1 MPLLF
6 LLFTVIPLVELALLL
21 KLGSVLGPWATLGL
35 VIGTGLAGAALARW
49 QGWRA
54 ATRVRSELAGGKLP
68 ASAMIDGVLIFI
80 AGVLLITPGVLTD
93 ALGLALLIP
102 PARAG
107 IRRGAAAWLKRRLR
121 VDQRVRVDTR
131 AWNDGAMDEPQ
142 VGRPRDQIID
152 VEVVDARTLGDDD

>member
-6 LLFTVIPLVELALLL
+6 ILFTVIPLVELALLF
-21 KLGSVLGPWATLGL
+21 KLGSVLGPWTALAL
-35 VIGTGLAGAALARW
+35 VIGTGMAGAALARW

-54 ATRVRSELAGGKLP
+54 ATRVREEVSRGVLP
-68 ASAMIDGVLIFI
+68 ASAMIDGVLIFV

-107 IRRGAAAWLKRRLR
+107 MRRAAASWLKRHVR
-121 VDQRVRVDTR
+121 VDQRVSVGAG
-131 AWNDGAMDEPQ
+131 AWADSPLDESLRD
-142 VGRPRDQIID
+142 RPRDQIID
-152 VEVVDARTLGDDD
+152 VQVVDEPAVRDDP